1 MNSII
6 SGSDPLLRYELH
18 KFSLLLV
25 PDFLLKNL
33 HTFVGAIIISLV
45 PYTPINFIIFCIV
58 FLFVYWSNILN
69 LSSYTVNYCRY
80 NQPDVNYRKSILSA
94 LRNSYLIYLFIAI
107 LINYNSIFIYQSE
120 AANIIVDYRS

>member
-6 SGSDPLLRYELH
+6 YGNDPLLRYELH
-18 KFSLLLV
+18 KFALLLV
-25 PDFLLKNL
+25 PEFLLTNL

-69 LSSYTVNYCRY
+69 LSSHTINYCRY
-80 NQPDVNYRKSILSA
+80 NQPDVSYRKSILSA
-94 LRNSYLIYLFIAI
+94 LKNNEVILIYC
-107 LINYNSIFIYQSE
+107 YP
-120 AANIIVDYRS
+120 D